1 MGAEK
6 LISVLLQLK
15 KPPSINDECQTQ
27 RDVWP
32 AKKTSILLYV
42 DLVAAG
48 QETKVAQRK
57 PRPRGPTENVSRSL
71 STLLGLQQWTFKTER
86 QLSLRKPTADIWDS
100 WKAAFAVAGGGETR
114 SFSCPRARWKRL
126 FGAISGY
133 HCSAREYYCNLIW
146 CNLIQCCDLGKS

>member
-15 KPPSINDECQTQ
+15 KRPSINDECQTQ

-42 DLVAAG
+42 DLVTAG

-57 PRPRGPTENVSRSL
+57 PRPQGPTENVRRSL
-71 STLLGLQQWTFKTER
+71 SALLGTRQRTFKTER
-86 QLSLRKPTADIWDS
+86 QLSFLKPTTDIWDC
-100 WKAAFAVAGGGETR
+100 WKAASTVAGGRGTR
-114 SFSCPRARWKRL
+114 SFSCPRARR
-126 FGAISGY
+126 
-133 HCSAREYYCNLIW
+133 
-146 CNLIQCCDLGKS
+146 